1 MDKSAEWLE
10 VVAKHHNKWIK
21 IVNSFGEYNYASDIV
36 QEMYIALYKYTT
48 PEKIIHNGKLSEG
61 YIFFTLKTILFQFYN
76 QKNKVKKVSID
87 DEEFVFQ
94 LIEENNIE
102 EEKAYHKICELID
115 EEMSTWSWYNRTLT
129 KLYRDSN
136 MSIRKIASETN
147 ISFVS
152 IFNTLKKCKQQLK
165 NQLYEEWQDYK
176 AGEFERIKNPKK

>member
-1 MDKSAEWLE
+1 
-10 VVAKHHNKWIK
+10 
-21 IVNSFGEYNYASDIV
+21 
-36 QEMYIALYKYTT
+36 
-48 PEKIIHNGKLSEG
+48 
-61 YIFFTLKTILFQFYN
+61 
-76 QKNKVKKVSID
+76 
-87 DEEFVFQ
+87 
-94 LIEENNIE
+94 
-102 EEKAYHKICELID
+102 
-115 EEMSTWSWYNRTLT
+115 MSTWSWYNRTLT